1 MNGALAIEAITRG
14 VHDVF
19 AAVWAGG
26 LLIMAFVVIPTMKS
40 MRAESP
46 QGVADAGRGAAPG
59 PARFMVLV
67 QKRLRVVVMVVI
79 AIIRAGKLRR
89 LGDAPGD
96 PKASG
101 IPLLFANASLA
112 LVVLLLSGVAGAIGA

>member
-1 MNGALAIEAITRG
+1 MAL
-14 VHDVF
+14 
-19 AAVWAGG
+19 
-26 LLIMAFVVIPTMKS
+26 VVMPTMKS
-40 MRAESP
+40 MRAELP
-46 QGVADAGRGAAPG
+46 HGGNADTGRTGALDPRSLYGATSSRM
-59 PARFMVLV
+59 AA
-67 QKRLRVVVMVVI
+67 MVVI

-112 LVVLLLSGVAGAIGA
+112 VVVLLLSGVGGAIAA